1 MTFDFQQ
8 ARRNREAFS
17 KAHDQIHD
25 ELKFGHV
32 KEEEDEF
39 DYLPMPGDIY
49 NDHLAKRVGPVIR
62 IGTPI
67 SDLSLN
73 ELPSPRG
80 IKDSDMFSKEGNLFV
95 INRSMIQRGLL
106 IWRTTHLQM
115 KQLNGSRKKR
125 SFIERS
131 EQEANK
137 TEKRTSVSLII
148 YKRRKR

>member
-1 MTFDFQQ
+1 M
-8 ARRNREAFS
+8 
-17 KAHDQIHD
+17 
-25 ELKFGHV
+25 KFGHV

-80 IKDSDMFSKEGNLFV
+80 IKDSDMFSKEGNLFE
-95 INRSMIQRGLL
+95 NNDTE
-106 IWRTTHLQM
+106 RTVNM
-115 KQLNGSRKKR
+115 EDN
-125 SFIERS
+125 SFADETA
-131 EQEANK
+131 EWE
-137 TEKRTSVSLII
+137 
-148 YKRRKR
+148 